1 MTFQE
6 DNLGNIL
13 GIIVNVLSFI
23 SDISQIYHNVRY
35 ETTDGLS
42 IIHIVCELLI
52 AIFFL
57 WYGIHLKLLMIITL
71 NCTYLLCVSVML
83 FYWIRNYTKN
93 NGNHNR
99 INSSLV

>member
-6 DNLGNIL
+6 DNLGTIL

-23 SDISQIYHNVRY
+23 SDISQIYHNVKY

-57 WYGIHLKLLMIITL
+57 LYGIHLKLLMIITL
-71 NCTYLLCVSVML
+71 NCTYLLSVSVML
-83 FYWIRNYTKN
+83 FYWIRNN
-93 NGNHNR
+93 NRNNNR
-99 INSSLV
+99 LDNCLV

>member
-6 DNLGNIL
+6 DNLATIL

-23 SDISQIYHNVRY
+23 SDISQIYHNVKY

-57 WYGIHLKLLMIITL
+57 LYGIHLKLLMIITL
-71 NCTYLLCVSVML
+71 NCTYLLSTSVML
-83 FYWIRNYTKN
+83 FYWIRNN
-93 NGNHNR
+93 NRSNNR
-99 INSSLV
+99 LDQNLV

>member
-6 DNLGNIL
+6 DNLGTIL

-23 SDISQIYHNVRY
+23 SDISQIYHNVKY

-57 WYGIHLKLLMIITL
+57 LYGIHLKLLMIITL
-71 NCTYLLCVSVML
+71 NCTYLLSVSVML
-83 FYWIRNYTKN
+83 FYWIRNNSRN
-93 NGNHNR
+93 NNR
-99 INSSLV
+99 LDNCLV

>member
-83 FYWIRNYTKN
+83 FYWIRNN
-93 NGNHNR
+93 NRNNNNR
-99 INSSLV
+99 LDTCLV

>member
-6 DNLGNIL
+6 DNLGTIL

-23 SDISQIYHNVRY
+23 SDISQIYHNVKY

-57 WYGIHLKLLMIITL
+57 LYGIHLKLLMIITL
-71 NCTYLLCVSVML
+71 DCTYLLSVSVML
-83 FYWIRNYTKN
+83 FYWIRNNSRN
-93 NGNHNR
+93 NNR
-99 INSSLV
+99 LDNCLV

>member
-6 DNLGNIL
+6 DNLATIL

-23 SDISQIYHNVRY
+23 SDISQIYHNVKY

-57 WYGIHLKLLMIITL
+57 LYGIHLKLLMIITL
-71 NCTYLLCVSVML
+71 NCTYLLSVSVML
-83 FYWIRNYTKN
+83 FYWIRNN
-93 NGNHNR
+93 NSNNNNNR
-99 INSSLV
+99 LDTCLV

>member
-6 DNLGNIL
+6 DNLGTIL

-23 SDISQIYHNVRY
+23 SDISQIYHNVKY

-57 WYGIHLKLLMIITL
+57 LYGIHLKLLMIITL
-71 NCTYLLCVSVML
+71 NCTYLLSVSVML
-83 FYWIRNYTKN
+83 FYWIRNNSRN
-93 NGNHNR
+93 N
-99 INSSLV
+99 NSLDNCLV

>member
-6 DNLGNIL
+6 DNLATIL

-23 SDISQIYHNVRY
+23 SDISQIYHNVKY

-57 WYGIHLKLLMIITL
+57 LYGIHLKLLMIITL
-71 NCTYLLCVSVML
+71 NCTYLLSVSVML
-83 FYWIRNYTKN
+83 FYWIRNNSRN
-93 NGNHNR
+93 NNR
-99 INSSLV
+99 LDNSLV